1 MGVLSADDKQFYQQN
16 GYLLVKALF
25 SSDEVESYKQH
36 FMRLREEGAKPG
48 DFSGV
53 DQTSND
59 PLKRYPRMIHM
70 HRWDSVSLR
79 WMVDRRLNEVMTA
92 LLGREPFAT
101 QTMFYFKPPGARGQ
115 ALHQDQFYLRAQ
127 PGTCMAAWM
136 AVDPCDEANGCLQVV
151 PGSHTWS
158 LLCTTTADTTQS
170 FTDVTVPIP
179 EGTPVLPI
187 IMEPGDVL
195 FFNGSVVHGSLPN
208 TTTSSFRRALIGHY
222 VEGDAQQVSKWYHPV
237 VRMDGTDIEFG
248 ESEAGDKCGVWIEQD
263 GVQVIE
269 MQQMTRINA
278 PVSE

>member
-1 MGVLSADDKQFYQQN
+1 MGVLSADDKQFYQKS

-79 WMVDRRLNEVMTA
+79 WMVDSRLNEVMTS

-158 LLCTTTADTTQS
+158 LLCTTAADTTQS

-179 EGTPVLPI
+179 AGTSVLPI

-208 TTTSSFRRALIGHY
+208 TTTTRFRRALIGHY

-263 GVQVIE
+263 GVQAIE